1 MILFPIYKNLFL
13 SLLNPYYGLPPAELT
28 SGKLFSQELTFSFIH
43 ERCVP
48 TFLGTSFTLT

>member
-28 SGKLFSQELTFSFIH
+28 SRKLFSQELTFSFIH